1 MRGTKFKLPHA
12 VIKSVEEGR
21 ARHPSYNPGFD
32 LLKASNLDDE
42 ITIRKMHAALASN
55 PARMYKNEAEWMSAG
70 GMEGLRFSRRIL
82 RKRGYLRASASGKV
96 TLPSVVDL
104 QVGPDIWACEV
115 EKSVDEVLSALIKS
129 DVVATCVPTEKGG
142 TLILMPADVTLFY
155 KGEEQLGYDNNDT
168 DTYSI
173 AQLDYAPECLDG
185 DHDWN
190 AAKILEVTQS
200 RIVKTRAGWT
210 KYDAYETDAYTKF
223 GDIVLDDIYLL
234 KTKDTTLHTA
244 ELVKVSDSLGLVFGW
259 GMISTINKGAEYFD
273 TQGHSLPH
281 DAMLRASVDFMLG
294 GRKHGEMHIRGD
306 DGEAINKG
314 AVLFAMPIIPE
325 ILEAFEWTSPT
336 TGLAIAAK
344 PDDPKIL
351 AKFRDGT
358 YRGFSIEGSFD
369 PRFAEAVQ

>member
-1 MRGTKFKLPHA
+1 MRGNKFKLPHA

-21 ARHPSYNPGFD
+21 AKHPSYDPGFD
-32 LLKASNLDDE
+32 LLKSSNLPNDE
-42 ITIRKMHAALASN
+42 TIIRQMHAALVAN
-55 PARMYKNEAEWMSAG
+55 PTRMYKNEAEWMSAG

-82 RKRGYLRASASGKV
+82 RKRGYIRAGSIGNV
-96 TLPSVVDL
+96 TLPSVIDL

-115 EKSVDEVLSALIKS
+115 EKSVEDVTSALIKS
-129 DVVATCVPTEKGG
+129 DVVATCVPVESG
-142 TLILMPADVTLFY
+142 TLILMPADVSLTENAGALA
-155 KGEEQLGYDNNDT
+155 KGYDNNDGDEYALLKNTPAFVET
-168 DTYSI
+168 DV
-173 AQLDYAPECLDG
+173 
-185 DHDWN
+185 DWN
-190 AAKILEVTQS
+190 RATVLEVTQS

-210 KYDAYETDAYTKF
+210 KYQAYETDAYTKF

-234 KTKDTTLHTA
+234 KTRDETLFTA
-244 ELVKVSDSLGLVFGW
+244 EIAKVSDSLGLIFGW

-281 DAMLRASVDFMLG
+281 EAMLRASVDFMLG
-294 GRKHGEMHIRGD
+294 GRKHGEMHIRGE
-306 DGEAINKG
+306 DGIAINKG

-358 YRGFSIEGSFD
+358 YRGFSIEGSYD